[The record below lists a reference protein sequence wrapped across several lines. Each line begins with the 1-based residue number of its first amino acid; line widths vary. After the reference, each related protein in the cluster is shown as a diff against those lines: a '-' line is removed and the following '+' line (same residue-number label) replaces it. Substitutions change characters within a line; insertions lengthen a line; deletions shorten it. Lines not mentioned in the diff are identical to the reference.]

1 MLSHLTA
8 HWWVTIC
15 TKDHSPEKLMWASG
29 SQDFIRVSLCR
40 HDHWIIAHV
49 IKLNLQLF
57 LPSQEVRLDDAVQ
70 SPNPLIT
77 WLIFL
82 EWPAPI
88 LSHMVNT
95 NNQGA
100 IHSDLISINYQELPK
115 TKTIL
120 SLGNFQS
127 FRGYL
132 PKTGDK
138 IQPKNFNCTIIY
150 KPLYFVPRIY
160 IAVIIIVV
168 NNVHRTL
175 IWKGKLKIHP
185 WFIF

>member
-1 MLSHLTA
+1 MSYSCGVMLTHLTA

-15 TKDHSPEKLMWASG
+15 TEDHSPENPMWVSG
-29 SQDFIRVSLCR
+29 SQGFIWVSLCR

-57 LPSQEVRLDDAVQ
+57 HSLQEVRLDDVVQ
-70 SPNPLIT
+70 SPNPVIT

-88 LSHMVNT
+88 LNHLVNT

-100 IHSDLISINYQELPK
+100 IHSDLISINYQELPI

-120 SLGNFQS
+120 SLGKFQN

-138 IQPKNFNCTIIY
+138 IQPNI
-150 KPLYFVPRIY
+150 L
-160 IAVIIIVV
+160 IVQ
-168 NNVHRTL
+168 
-175 IWKGKLKIHP
+175 
-185 WFIF
+185 